1 MRELVTFFNKQTF
14 VISIFGINRVNF
26 TYVNEVIMMPIL
38 GLMVFF
44 FFLPFSRKSIW
55 KLTYFILYKNKVVL
69 DGHLWPALNATLID
83 WRIVTSSKVKV
94 RTDVDLYYYR
104 YMLHFKLD
112 HKLSLSEYG
121 NVEKAMTEQY
131 VDQHPGIVKLV

>member
-44 FFLPFSRKSIW
+44 FFYPFPESQFGS
-55 KLTYFILYKNKVVL
+55 
-69 DGHLWPALNATLID
+69 
-83 WRIVTSSKVKV
+83 
-94 RTDVDLYYYR
+94 
-104 YMLHFKLD
+104 
-112 HKLSLSEYG
+112 
-121 NVEKAMTEQY
+121 
-131 VDQHPGIVKLV
+131 

>member
-44 FFLPFSRKSIW
+44 FFFTLFQKVN
-55 KLTYFILYKNKVVL
+55 LEADIL
-69 DGHLWPALNATLID
+69 H
-83 WRIVTSSKVKV
+83 IVQ
-94 RTDVDLYYYR
+94 
-104 YMLHFKLD
+104 
-112 HKLSLSEYG
+112 E
-121 NVEKAMTEQY
+121 
-131 VDQHPGIVKLV
+131 